1 MVQIKNLLM
10 NFIYGFLIVNLILL
24 VYLTVK
30 VHSMNEDKN
39 IVKSVEVAFLI
50 LIMGYM
56 YILGGEK
63 DKLFRH
69 KSEVQGYYKGY

>member
-1 MVQIKNLLM
+1 MVQIKKLLM
-10 NFIYGFLIVNLILL
+10 DFFYGFLIVNLILL

-30 VHSMNEDKN
+30 VHSMSKEKN
-39 IVKSVEVAFLI
+39 IVKSVKVAFLG
-50 LIMGYM
+50 LLMGYM
-56 YILGGEK
+56 YVIGGES